1 MVVVAGLGLAPAT
14 AAAYSLIG
22 ELASEGATTESYGWQ
37 IVGYVVCGALGAWLG
52 GIFVDELSV
61 TAAIA
66 LAPATAACT
75 VLVAF
80 AGVGSWVAE
89 A

>member
-1 MVVVAGLGLAPAT
+1 VVG
-14 AAAYSLIG
+14 
-22 ELASEGATTESYGWQ
+22 GA
-37 IVGYVVCGALGAWLG
+37 CGAWLG

-61 TAAIA
+61 TAALA

-80 AGVGSWVAE
+80 AGVRSWVAG